1 MDWIHMAQD
10 RVQLQALVNVV
21 LKLRVRNM
29 HEI

>member
-21 LKLRVRNM
+21 LKLRVRKM